1 MLMRLSSRCVVFN
14 NACVDR
20 FILCGDDHQAFQVSR
35 AQLMM
40 STFNWSLNKQ
50 SIDIAVIELCRIS
63 CRVGDCVRAEYSYK
77 QV

>member
-1 MLMRLSSRCVVFN
+1 MLMRRSRRCVVFN
-14 NACVDR
+14 NACVARCTDR
-20 FILCGDDHQAFQVSR
+20 FILCGDDHQAFQASIS
-35 AQLMM
+35 QLIM
-40 STFNWSLNKQ
+40 STFNKQ